1 MNTLT
6 MTINDTS
13 TPTWQGFD
21 LFRLT
26 PRINRLKFAGLFL
39 FWLSVIIAPDVFS
52 DILFQSKL
60 LSCLIAPI
68 WLTALINVLFL
79 KIRRLNDLNWSGLT
93 LALFII
99 IPIGFMLLL
108 VLLLKPGTA
117 GANKYGAAPATAS
130 WHYNLFILLFVALM
144 GSIVTADYLGLTAK
158 LMNWQTYNTSTYSI
172 QFPGKYTVSNLEIE
186 GIPYTEAEY
195 KSKDMILDI
204 DTIDYS
210 QLTSSEMKAL
220 LERIGLH
227 HSFAES
233 LNLSTSQYVK
243 NILIASDQVKNF
255 TVMQDL
261 PLSNTSIRGRELKV
275 FLQRKTDGDEYVK
288 SNAFIDEKHKI
299 YYHMTAYYSDDSS
312 TNKTVH
318 VVDMFFASFKL
329 NAA

>member
-26 PRINRLKFAGLFL
+26 PRINRLKFAGLFS
-39 FWLSVIIAPDVFS
+39 FWVSLIIVPAVFG

-60 LSCLIAPI
+60 LSCIIAPI

-79 KIRRLNDLNWSGLT
+79 KIRRLNDLNWSGFVLT
-93 LALFII
+93 LLIVP
-99 IPIGFMLLL
+99 PIGVILLL
-108 VLLLKPGTA
+108 VLLFKPGTA
-117 GANKYGAAPATAS
+117 GANNYGEAPATAS
-130 WHYNLFILLFVALM
+130 WHYNMFILLLMALM
-144 GSIVTADYLGLTAK
+144 GSIATANYLGLTAK
-158 LMNWQTYNTSTYSI
+158 LMNWQTYNTNTYSI
-172 QFPGKYTVSNLEIE
+172 QFPGKFTVSNLEIE

-195 KSKDMILDI
+195 KTKDIILDI
-204 DTIDYS
+204 ETIDYS
-210 QLTSSEMKAL
+210 QLSSREMKTL

-227 HSFAES
+227 DSLAES
-233 LNLSTSQYVK
+233 LNISSADYVN
-243 NILIASDQVKNF
+243 NILSARDQVKNF
-255 TVMQDL
+255 TVMQDS
-261 PLSNTSIRGRELKV
+261 PLSKQSIRGRELKA
-275 FLQRKTDGDEYVK
+275 LLNSKTNGDEYVK

-318 VVDMFFASFKL
+318 VVDMFFDSFKL